1 MNIISFDSITKDYKT
16 GFRKKKTA
24 LKDFSLSI
32 REGEVFGFLG
42 PNGAG
47 KSTAIKILL
56 NLIFPTHGRAEIL
69 GKDVGD
75 KGIRRFIGYLPEN
88 PYFYDYLN
96 PVELLKFAGK
106 TSGVDSMKI
115 QERTEELL
123 NTVGLWDE
131 RKRAI
136 RNYSKGM
143 VQRTGLALALIHD
156 PGIVILDEPM
166 TGLDPIGRRKVM
178 DLILKLKAEGKTIF
192 FSSHILQDIERVC
205 DRIGILVNGVL
216 VRVIDIKAEQLDK
229 PLEDIFIEEAEKAGR
244 AKE

>member
-1 MNIISFDSITKDYKT
+1 
-16 GFRKKKTA
+16 
-24 LKDFSLSI
+24 
-32 REGEVFGFLG
+32 
-42 PNGAG
+42 
-47 KSTAIKILL
+47 
-56 NLIFPTHGRAEIL
+56 
-69 GKDVGD
+69 
-75 KGIRRFIGYLPEN
+75 
-88 PYFYDYLN
+88 
-96 PVELLKFAGK
+96 
-106 TSGVDSMKI
+106 
-115 QERTEELL
+115 
-123 NTVGLWDE
+123 
-131 RKRAI
+131 
-136 RNYSKGM
+136 M